1 MRRETIYLSGFLEIL
16 VACLIISGCANLA
29 ATDSAQPP
37 PTPPDKKQLT
47 ALVTSAFQTT
57 KLSGT
62 AEVSPLR
69 VAIHG
74 PGEWMF
80 CMKSAAANEM
90 ARYAVYLRNNAIA
103 EIRSGVFI
111 DGCYKD
117 TYGPPPT
124 P

>member
-1 MRRETIYLSGFLEIL
+1 MRRETIHLSGFLEVL
-16 VACLIISGCANLA
+16 VAGLIVGGCADLA

-37 PTPPDKKQLT
+37 PTLPDKKKL
-47 ALVTSAFQTT
+47 AELVASAFQTT

-62 AEVSPLR
+62 VEVSPLR
-69 VAIHG
+69 VATHG

-80 CMKSAAANEM
+80 CMKSNAANEL
-90 ARYAVYLRNNAIA
+90 AKYAVYLRNNAIA

-117 TYGPPPT
+117 TYGPLPAP
-124 P
+124 